1 MHYSGNTS
9 VSNNLRGF
17 LLAENVDMNTLFQQ
31 FFFGKEICKKLLILM
46 FCFKFWNG
54 KLTVFFHFNFF
65 RSPVPIPFQYA
76 ASVWGQKNLI
86 VKRNQKSSSP
96 VQIVAVVVSWYFVY
110 VCTMTPHYSYMRF
123 LSIEKKFVI

>member
-1 MHYSGNTS
+1 M
-9 VSNNLRGF
+9 
-17 LLAENVDMNTLFQQ
+17 
-31 FFFGKEICKKLLILM
+31 
-46 FCFKFWNG
+46 
-54 KLTVFFHFNFF
+54 FFHFNFF

-86 VKRNQKSSSP
+86 VKRNQKNSSP

-123 LSIEKKFVI
+123 LSIEKSLLFKAIFDNRVSFKFKKQMQVGGEV